1 MERKRDGLR
10 HITEAF
16 GGLDGLVD
24 AVCEASPQAR
34 RHYGL
39 VDQVDALVRASDTDP
54 EPGFMARWLMLCS
67 LPRSNPGQRKEYV
80 RRNGPY
86 TLVMTAGHPHRL
98 PFGNLLR
105 LLVARGE
112 FREGAAAPV
121 VSAGRNPRSTPGSL
135 PVKTWPTKW
144 RPTGPRSKRPPLRL
158 GNRSGNRAIRE
169 TVIFAA

>member
-10 HITEAF
+10 HISEAF

-54 EPGFMARWLMLCS
+54 EPGFMARWLMLCT
-67 LPRSNPGQRKEYV
+67 LPRSNPGSREKYV
-80 RRNGPY
+80 RRDGPY

-98 PFGNLLR
+98 PFGNLPR

-112 FREGAAAPV
+112 FPRGSRCSGRLRWPKSAVDAWLAAREDLADEMAADRAAFEAAA
-121 VSAGRNPRSTPGSL
+121 A
-135 PVKTWPTKW
+135 
-144 RPTGPRSKRPPLRL
+144 
-158 GNRSGNRAIRE
+158 AARE
-169 TVIFAA
+169 